1 MKLISDIVQQIQRRI
16 FDTITSGNLVYNT
29 CWEDPRID
37 RKLLNLDSSSNV
49 LMLTSAG
56 DNALD
61 YLLDDVQHI
70 QCVDINPAQNALLEL
85 KKAIFKNGNYTIL
98 WDFFGEGRKSGA
110 EIIYHQQLRTLL
122 PKPAQQF
129 WDRNIHNF
137 SPRSTN
143 DSFYFSGTS
152 GKIARTVF
160 NQIQRKELMSAVE
173 NLLSAKNLEEQAYYF
188 HEIEPQLWNPFSEW
202 LIRRHATMTM
212 LGVPASQRKMIE
224 QQYEDGLLEFIRQSL
239 QQVFTKLPIGDNYFW
254 RVYLTGHYTP
264 DCCPNYLLEKNFRIL
279 RNRIHRIETQ
289 TSSLLKALQQSDT
302 TYSHFVLLDH
312 QDWMAFTQPDQ
323 LAKQWR
329 QILDH
334 AQSGARILFRSAM
347 PEPNF
352 LPEFVFDN
360 ISFHPELTEPL
371 HKKDRVGTYESTHL
385 ATVL

>member
-1 MKLISDIVQQIQRRI
+1 MKLLSNIVQQLQRRI

-37 RKLLNLDSSSNV
+37 RALLNLDSKSKI

-61 YLLDDVQHI
+61 YLLDDVAHI
-70 QCVDINPAQNALLEL
+70 HCVDINPTQNALLEL
-85 KKAIFKNGNYTIL
+85 KKAIFKNGSHALL
-98 WDFFGEGRKSGA
+98 WDFFGEGKKSGA
-110 EIIYHQQLRTLL
+110 EFIYHQQLRTLL
-122 PKPAQQF
+122 PKQGQQF
-129 WDRNIHNF
+129 WDRNIYNF
-137 SPRSTN
+137 SPQSSN

-152 GKIARTVF
+152 GKIARTVY
-160 NQIQRKELMSAVE
+160 NQIKRKGLTSAVE
-173 NLLSAKNLEEQAYYF
+173 NLLSAASLEEQAYYF
-188 HEIEPQLWNPFSEW
+188 QEIEPQLWNPFSKW
-202 LIRRHATMTM
+202 LIGRHATMTM

-224 QQYEDGLLEFIRQSL
+224 QQYENGLLEFIRKSL
-239 QQVFTKLPIGDNYFW
+239 RQVFTKLPITDNYFW
-254 RVYLTGHYTP
+254 RVYLTGHYTS
-264 DCCPNYLLEKNFRIL
+264 DCCPKYLLRKNFQTL
-279 RNRIHRIETQ
+279 RKRIHRIETQ
-289 TSSLLKALQQSDT
+289 TSSLLQALQKSKK

-323 LAKQWR
+323 LASQWR

-347 PEPNF
+347 PKPNF
-352 LPEFVFDN
+352 LPKFVFEN
-360 ISFHPELTEPL
+360 TRFHPELTEPL